1 MLESDMNVFDEKNEA
16 TIFCLRIGKR
26 NSEVNEIGIG
36 YSIFAL
42 SKCFSVD
49 FQKKNRRHMIIQ
61 SSWTFLWRQVR
72 LIWKK
77 NNVWSHCNPNLSYS
91 ANGPRE
97 SRQIDQNLKKPT
109 NFITGPHRFYN
120 IQSSNAKISLVRNGN
135 SFFSLLG
142 PFWTLCSLTNCFVS
156 DK

>member
-1 MLESDMNVFDEKNEA
+1 MLESDMNVFDEKNEV

-61 SSWTFLWRQVR
+61 SSWTFL
-72 LIWKK
+72 
-77 NNVWSHCNPNLSYS
+77 
-91 ANGPRE
+91 
-97 SRQIDQNLKKPT
+97 
-109 NFITGPHRFYN
+109 
-120 IQSSNAKISLVRNGN
+120 
-135 SFFSLLG
+135 
-142 PFWTLCSLTNCFVS
+142 
-156 DK
+156 

>member
-49 FQKKNRRHMIIQ
+49 FQKKKSTSYDYSKFLDIFMT
-61 SSWTFLWRQVR
+61 SSKIDLE
-72 LIWKK
+72 KK
-77 NNVWSHCNPNLSYS
+77 
-91 ANGPRE
+91 
-97 SRQIDQNLKKPT
+97 
-109 NFITGPHRFYN
+109 
-120 IQSSNAKISLVRNGN
+120 
-135 SFFSLLG
+135 
-142 PFWTLCSLTNCFVS
+142 
-156 DK
+156 